1 MAGCPCLS
9 LHKLSRKVSKFH
21 EKIFYY
27 CGNDR
32 RYLRWL
38 KIISYQFYLIKE
50 REKKIGKCESFET
63 AAHEIETEIFTIFTS
78 TLKPRPKSLFHNS
91 SIKLLL
97 FTITKRVSG
106 GSARG
111 YSSCFVSSQ
120 STIILADSEQEQ
132 VFITFP
138 WFALLCLSFPVDV
151 SYFLLFSSINRCS
164 FTFFLSFFLRLN
176 FVNSVQ
182 ILNEN

>member
-9 LHKLSRKVSKFH
+9 LHKLSRKVSKLH

-27 CGNDR
+27 CGND
-32 RYLRWL
+32 
-38 KIISYQFYLIKE
+38 KIFALIKNYLLSILLNK
-50 REKKIGKCESFET
+50 RKKEKNIGKCESFET

-138 WFALLCLSFPVDV
+138 
-151 SYFLLFSSINRCS
+151 
-164 FTFFLSFFLRLN
+164 
-176 FVNSVQ
+176 
-182 ILNEN
+182 